1 MPEDHANGSNSS
13 PKRPTLQD
21 VAAAANVSVMTVS
34 RALRESAKVSPRT
47 RDRILE
53 EAERI
58 GYRPSYSA
66 RTLRTGESHL
76 ISVLSPNLAA
86 PLHIE
91 IIQGARDAAAQHGYR
106 LLLHI
111 DTDSYQW
118 ESAFPTDGD
127 LIMDM
132 EGGEPADPAR
142 AVSLMRPR
150 PDIDYCGTDL
160 PGITRDTVLYL
171 HAAGYRQ
178 VGLIQSTGNYPL
190 AGWLEAFPRLGL
202 DVDRTLLREVDR
214 PRESIIEAV
223 RSLTSRRPAI
233 DALVVAHTAGTPI
246 AIEEVQRQGLVI
258 GRDLG
263 FVGLEVSTGEW
274 AKIFAPQLTT
284 VRVPGYAIGWAGAT
298 RLIERLRGDD
308 APPQRVEIPSELVIR
323 QSTPGRAGTT

>member
-1 MPEDHANGSNSS
+1 MDQSRGSSS
-13 PKRPTLQD
+13 LPKRPTLQD
-21 VAAAANVSVMTVS
+21 VAAAAHVSVMTVS
-34 RALRESAKVSPRT
+34 RALRGSANVSPHT
-47 RDRILE
+47 RDRILA
-53 EAERI
+53 EAERL
-58 GYRPSYSA
+58 GYRGSFSA
-66 RTLRTGESHL
+66 RTLRTGETRL

-127 LIMDM
+127 LIMDLTDD
-132 EGGEPADPAR
+132 GPADPSR
-142 AVSLMRPR
+142 AVSLMRQR

-178 VGLIQSTGNYPL
+178 VALIQSVANDPL

-202 DVDRTLLREVDR
+202 PVDRTLLREVER
-214 PRESIIEAV
+214 PRESIVEAV
-223 RSLTSRRPAI
+223 RSLTSRRPGI
-233 DALVVAHTAGTPI
+233 DALIVAHTAGTPI
-246 AIEEVQRQGLVI
+246 ALEEVQRQGLVI

-263 FVGLEVSTGEW
+263 CVGLEVSTGEW
-274 AKIFAPQLTT
+274 AKIFTPQLTT
-284 VRVPGYAIGWAGAT
+284 IRIPGYAIGWAGAT
-298 RLIERLRGDD
+298 RLVERLRGDD
-308 APPQRVEIPSELVIR
+308 SPPQKVELPSELVIR
-323 QSTPGRAGTT
+323 QSTPGTPRQP